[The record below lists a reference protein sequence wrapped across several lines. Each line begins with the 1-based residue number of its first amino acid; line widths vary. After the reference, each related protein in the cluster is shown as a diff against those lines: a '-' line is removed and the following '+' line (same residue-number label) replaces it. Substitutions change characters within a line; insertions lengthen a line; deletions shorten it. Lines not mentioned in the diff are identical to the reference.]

1 MHFLN
6 TVLHVRCRSAERLA
20 QVGFLSLTGAAGE
33 RRRPICGAGPA
44 EKNRPAPEA
53 GPFQQQTCARGR
65 AFFVTM
71 WAWIHPK
78 LGILPTVRALH
89 IPCMYCKTVFYGSIR
104 VHTFRKLADRAI
116 STGGMYKK
124 SAFQRD
130 SAVHMGYVQPPS
142 MVCAAP
148 SYRQVSLQPAF
159 DIDPAMAVYARQ
171 ALCPSDRYGPTA
183 LSLPLIFI
191 PTGKKLSRRNKYQRA
206 PPVHEATGGYAVRR
220 A

>member
-1 MHFLN
+1 M
-6 TVLHVRCRSAERLA
+6 RCRTCR
-20 QVGFLSLTGAAGE
+20 
-33 RRRPICGAGPA
+33 
-44 EKNRPAPEA
+44 EK
-53 GPFQQQTCARGR
+53 QTCARNHAPLRNRPGPGS
-65 AFFVTM
+65 ALLFATKS
-71 WAWIHPK
+71 AQIHPRR
-78 LGILPTVRALH
+78 GNLPTVRALH
-89 IPCMYCKTVFYGSIR
+89 IPRMYSEFGAPHIRGMYCKTVFYGSIR